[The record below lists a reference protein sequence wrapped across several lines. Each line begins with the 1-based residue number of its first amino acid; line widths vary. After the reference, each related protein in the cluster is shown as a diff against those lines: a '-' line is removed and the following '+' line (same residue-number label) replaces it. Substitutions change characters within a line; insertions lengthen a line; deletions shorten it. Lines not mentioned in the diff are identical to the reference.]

1 MNAEDLKAAHEW
13 AAAAF
18 EQLGIDTGDN
28 VTTASTAQLEQHDAP
43 AGVQKQRKAREPY
56 PAPHSARLDRQKRLF
71 G

>member
-28 VTTASTAQLEQHDAP
+28 ATTASPAQLEQHDAP
-43 AGVQKQRKAREPY
+43 AGVQKQRKPRKPFPDPHAARRE
-56 PAPHSARLDRQKRLF
+56 RQKQLF

>member
-28 VTTASTAQLEQHDAP
+28 ATASTAQLEQHDAP

-56 PAPHSARLDRQKRLF
+56 PEPHAARRERQKQLF
-71 G
+71 S